1 MSIREKMSALLER
14 VMTDKLVSSTG
25 LEEIVSQ
32 IMTYYNQKIK
42 EVKKEVISQQ
52 EVNEILNKLN

>member
-14 VMTDKLVSSTG
+14 VTTDKLVSSTG